1 MVSQDGEMAADP
13 PVPRV
18 VKAADT
24 QALLALEDTAA
35 ILGLSQRL
43 LPAWLEE
50 NVAATGLHY
59 LWPGLWHRLSHRPEV
74 SPHLRCELLLQLR
87 DGEQV
92 LSLLDIMPADF
103 QPLVT
108 VASRSEV
115 LQVRHRMDSARSVR
129 EWTEEQA
136 GEA

>member
-1 MVSQDGEMAADP
+1 MAADP

-24 QALLALEDTAA
+24 RALLALEDTAEV
-35 ILGLSQRL
+35 LGLNQRL
-43 LPAWLEE
+43 LPSWLDA
-50 NVAATGLHY
+50 NVAPTGLHY
-59 LWPGLWHRLSHRPEV
+59 LWAGIWHRLSHRPEV

-87 DGEQV
+87 GGDQV
-92 LSLLDIMPADF
+92 LSLLDVMPADF
-103 QPLVT
+103 EALPT

-115 LQVRHRMDSARSVR
+115 LQVRHLMDSARSVR
-129 EWTEEQA
+129 EWAEAHT

>member
-1 MVSQDGEMAADP
+1 MSADQ

-24 QALLALEDTAA
+24 TALLALEHKAWSLD
-35 ILGLSQRL
+35 LNQRL
-43 LPAWLEE
+43 LPAWLDE
-50 NVAATGLHY
+50 NVAPTGMHY

-92 LSLLDIMPADF
+92 LSLLDIMPADYG
-103 QPLVT
+103 PLLT

-115 LQVRHRMDSARSVR
+115 LRVRHTMDMARSVR
-129 EWTEEQA
+129 EWTEEHV